1 MNKQEAIELL
11 RDVANRV
18 FYRTGRRSVH
28 IDEIVELIKQIDEP
42 KKHKVPQVA
51 VEFYEK
57 YKDKFLTL
65 DEWFSYFYSKEA
77 IDDFP
82 RMEELTDWLYDND
95 NKTNGQRELALAT
108 LVTLGIDAVEIEKE
122 KLYTVEIPN
131 PNNIG
136 AERTVLMKNGFN
148 QIVMLRVY
156 DHSDNW
162 RTVKGYQLTETEIKK
177 DFEWAWQFAEEV
189 K

>member
-1 MNKQEAIELL
+1 MNKNEVI
-11 RDVANRV
+11 
-18 FYRTGRRSVH
+18 GK
-28 IDEIVELIKQIDEP
+28 IKSMGTISIYSALENQRHDMIIKSQVLDIISQIDKPQKVVLP
-42 KKHKVPQVA
+42 KFVAEWLEYCKH
-51 VEFYEK
+51 
-57 YKDKFLTL
+57 DKFYALH
-65 DEWFSYFYSKEA
+65 DAYA
-77 IDDFP
+77 NMD
-82 RMEELTDWLYDND
+82 EELECWCRFMGNNSDLFAKAWLDGY
-95 NKTNGQRELALAT
+95 
-108 LVTLGIDAVEIEKE
+108 EIEPE

-177 DFEWAWQFAEEV
+177 DFEWAWQFAKEV
-189 K
+189 E